1 MLDYNLNIM
10 GSEWIIIIFVAL
22 IVLLGTNRL
31 PEVTKKIGKV
41 VGEYNK
47 AKNDVQSQFK
57 DLTNTNLDVSGP
69 VKDERQKLE
78 TIAKSLGINP
88 EGKTIDELKE
98 IISSKIGQPNIDST
112 DQKNN

>member
-1 MLDYNLNIM
+1 VLDYWLNIM

-47 AKNDVQSQFK
+47 AKKDVQNQFK

-78 TIAKSLGINP
+78 TIAKSLGVDSS
-88 EGKTIDELKE
+88 GKSDEQLRE
-98 IISSKIGQPNIDST
+98 LISSKIGKPTQETTEN
-112 DQKNN
+112 KK

>member
-1 MLDYNLNIM
+1 M

-47 AKNDVQSQFK
+47 AKNDVQNQFK
-57 DLTNTNLDVSGP
+57 DFTNSNLDVSGP

-78 TIAKSLGINP
+78 TIAKSLGIDSS
-88 EGKTIDELKE
+88 KKSDDQLREL
-98 IISSKIGQPNIDST
+98 ISSKIGKPTQETTEN
-112 DQKNN
+112 KK